1 MFAGGGGPSE
11 DVLGYTQSLRLNY
24 ESLCDK
30 LVSFEAKGTLKG
42 LVCVGLSL

>member
-1 MFAGGGGPSE
+1 MFSGGEGPSE
-11 DVLGYTQSLRLNY
+11 DVLGYTQNLRLNY

-42 LVCVGLSL
+42 LMSVGY